1 MSWKRILGPT
11 EIGQDALVDGRPSLA
26 VPAVGLGVHFQVP
39 KGLLEAQVAQR
50 GQEVFGGNATDI
62 ATARQLVDLVP
73 GNHALTTPG
82 NLRVQSVARE
92 T

>member
-1 MSWKRILGPT
+1 M
-11 EIGQDALVDGRPSLA
+11 GQDALVYGRTSLA
-26 VPAVGLGVHFQVP
+26 VPTVGLGVHFQVP

-50 GQEVFGGNATDI
+50 RQEVFDGKTTDI
-62 ATARQLVDLVP
+62 TTARQLVDLVP
-73 GNHALTTPG
+73 GNHAFTTPG